1 MDVHSASCA
10 DIGAV
15 ANSSLPIIRAAKQ
28 AGKSVTVETCPH
40 YLLLASDDVA
50 TGDTRFK
57 CAPPLRDAD
66 NRRALVAALADGE
79 IDIMSSDHS
88 PAPPSLKRLEDGD
101 FLRAWGGISGL
112 QFGLPVTWTA
122 MRHAGGTIEQ
132 MATWWSARPAQLV
145 GLVRKGAIVTG
156 APLTLTMV
164 TMIRHLDDQ
173 RMLICRPGCRLRGL
187 VPGDPC
193 ADER

>member
-1 MDVHSASCA
+1 VFLWMYFLHRALTLA
-10 DIGAV
+10 LWRII
-15 ANSSLPIIRAAKQ
+15 SLPIIRAAKQ

-50 TGDTRFK
+50 AGDTRFK

-132 MATWWSARPAQLV
+132 VATWWSARPAQLV

-164 TMIRHLDDQ
+164 TVIHHLDDQ
-173 RMLICRPGCRLRGL
+173 RMLICRHGC
-187 VPGDPC
+187 
-193 ADER
+193 